1 MRNTILA
8 IGLCAATAGA
18 AGYAVGAQGA
28 DKKTE
33 RTLEVN
39 QVARVGQSV
48 ITAEQFIERLMKYE
62 KTLPPQR
69 RNSNTALD
77 TIVAERLLEL
87 EADRLEAR
95 PKLREITLERE
106 AIIADVDARFKRT
119 NKELADH
126 QKSRGLPEKGY
137 TWTEFLR
144 LAFDMTEPEFL
155 KMAEDLARN
164 RLLQRMVIGYWEM
177 ATVRSDCYG
186 IYMQNKSTLEEVRK
200 QLVAGADITSLAPK
214 HSEDKHSSDKK
225 GFIGTV
231 YPNDGSLER
240 AVDEAFWK
248 LEENQFSELIPVGD
262 GWWLLQRRATYVPN
276 KAAFFDVREELLAKP
291 NVDQR
296 RIDRWRFAMAS
307 SERYAWERRMPGLD
321 CIADQK

>member
-1 MRNTILA
+1 ML
-8 IGLCAATAGA
+8 
-18 AGYAVGAQGA
+18 
-28 DKKTE
+28 
-33 RTLEVN
+33 
-39 QVARVGQSV
+39 
-48 ITAEQFIERLMKYE
+48 
-62 KTLPPQR
+62 
-69 RNSNTALD
+69 
-77 TIVAERLLEL
+77 
-87 EADRLEAR
+87 
-95 PKLREITLERE
+95 
-106 AIIADVDARFKRT
+106 
-119 NKELADH
+119 
-126 QKSRGLPEKGY
+126 
-137 TWTEFLR
+137 
-144 LAFDMTEPEFL
+144 
-155 KMAEDLARN
+155 
-164 RLLQRMVIGYWEM
+164 IGYWEM

-248 LEENQFSELIPVGD
+248 LEENQFSELIAVGD